1 MTNTS
6 GTRAIVLGGGGVAGI
21 AWQIGVLTTLLEHGI
36 ELNDADL
43 VVGTSAGS
51 VVGASLRFGVLRE
64 ALAAQLHQNE
74 PKEGPAGQG
83 ELPHFSVEEFI
94 NMMGSAARG
103 PGGEQEARARIGK
116 AALAAGQGLS
126 ETRWVDT
133 IRSLLPAP
141 SWPSGL
147 LKVTT
152 VNANDGAFHVFD
164 QSSGADLARA
174 VAASCSV
181 PGAWPPVLIDG
192 IPYMDG
198 GMRSASN
205 ADLATGYDKVL
216 VLSCAPE
223 APDSPFGPTLP
234 QVLRAL
240 SEGTETFLIEADEAS
255 LSAFGTNVLLSST
268 RRPSVLAGQEQGA
281 AVVDAVKVF
290 WGV

>member
-1 MTNTS
+1 MRI
-6 GTRAIVLGGGGVAGI
+6 GIPAETRPGETRVA
-21 AWQIGVLTTLLEHGI
+21 ATPETVKK
-36 ELNDADL
+36 
-43 VVGTSAGS
+43 
-51 VVGASLRFGVLRE
+51 
-64 ALAAQLHQNE
+64 LAAKHAVVVQ
-74 PKEGPAGQG
+74 AGAG
-83 ELPHFSVEEFI
+83 VNASIIDEAYLAAGATL
-94 NMMGSAARG
+94 GSAAD
-103 PGGEQEARARIGK
+103 
-116 AALAAGQGLS
+116 AL
-126 ETRWVDT
+126 
-133 IRSLLPAP
+133 
-141 SWPSGL
+141 
-147 LKVTT
+147 
-152 VNANDGAFHVFD
+152 
-164 QSSGADLARA
+164 GADLARA

-234 QVLRAL
+234 QVLRGL
-240 SEGTETFLIEADEAS
+240 SEGAETFLIEADEAS